1 MTINRI
7 KFAALIVFG
16 VAMFVV
22 LGFRSAPTRVLAD
35 SDFDAAATY
44 KAKCATCH
52 GKTAEKSYNS
62 DMPDDE
68 QVQAILKGKK
78 AAKPPHMPGF
88 GSKGVTEDNAKAL
101 VAYMK
106 GLKTPAQ

>member
-16 VAMFVV
+16 FAVLVV
-22 LGFRSAPTRVLAD
+22 FGFRSVPTHVLAD
-35 SDFDAAATY
+35 NDQDAAAIY
-44 KAKCATCH
+44 KAKCAACH
-52 GKTAEKSYNS
+52 GKAAEKFYKS
-62 DMPDDE
+62 DMTDEE

>member
-1 MTINRI
+1 MTINKI

-22 LGFRSAPTRVLAD
+22 LGFRSVPTRVLAD
-35 SDFDAAATY
+35 ADFDAAATY
-44 KAKCATCH
+44 KAKCAACH
-52 GKTAEKSYNS
+52 GKTAEKFYKS
-62 DMPDDE
+62 DLSDDE

-78 AAKPPHMPGF
+78 GEKPPNMPEF
-88 GSKGVTEDNAKAL
+88 GTKGITEDNAKAL

-106 GLKTPAQ
+106 GLKAPAQ